1 MSCVTGIEV
10 PAVWEM
16 DLGSLPK
23 ATGQKGTVQFLV
35 RVHSLGAG
43 PRVRLLVKHRSPK
56 PRKLM

>member
-1 MSCVTGIEV
+1 MTGIEV